1 MANIDHLY
9 DLYYDN
15 LSGRVFQ
22 LDVSEIGSKGR
33 ITNTYYVR
41 FQDYQADH
49 LIGQDSNWHAE
60 KVEAFQRMCYPS
72 TWKMVGEY
80 QDSHG
85 VRLDADILVGGQ
97 NCFFAFRY
105 DDELDDE
112 TYYPCSC
119 ILDDIRDCSYSPL
132 WKIDSISEIE

>member
-49 LIGQDSNWHAE
+49 LIGQGSNWHAE
-60 KVEAFQRMCYPS
+60 KVEAFQRMCRPG
-72 TWKMVGEY
+72 TWKMMGDYVPAMG
-80 QDSHG
+80 D
-85 VRLDADILVGGQ
+85 RLDADILVGGTGQ
-97 NCFFAFRY
+97 AFAFRE
-105 DDELDDE
+105 DGDGTFFPVSCLLLDV
-112 TYYPCSC
+112 
-119 ILDDIRDCSYSPL
+119 RDYVRKPM
-132 WKIDSISEIE
+132 WKIEGWDEAWMR